1 MLQQPLPMF
10 DTQSN
15 WSVPDVLPQFSET
28 ETVAIDLE
36 TYDPHLTTCGPGWA
50 TGRGHVVGIGVA
62 TDGWKGYLPIRHQG
76 GGNLDENLVLRWL
89 TKLLSSTKRDIIFH
103 NSLYDVGWLRREGVD
118 VKGRI
123 LDTIV
128 AAPLINENRFSYSLD
143 ALGEFYC
150 DEKKDESLLQDAA
163 LAYGVNPKSE
173 MYKLHSKY
181 VGPYGEQDAALT
193 LKLWNKLKLEIAQ
206 QNLEQVL
213 DIECRL
219 IPLLLEMRWRGV
231 RVDEEKADNVSKQLS
246 LQEQK
251 IMVEIKRQY
260 GNEVNLWA
268 NASLQAIFEK
278 NKIWYPR
285 TEKGTP
291 SFQRQWLEG
300 HEHELPQL
308 IVKARKLNKA
318 RTTFIDKMIKDHC
331 FNGRI
336 HAEAHAMRND
346 RGGTVSGRFSYS
358 NPNLQQV
365 PARDPEIG
373 NLIRSLFIPEE
384 GCQWGVFDYSQQEP
398 RLTVHYAN
406 QTHLR
411 GSKDAVQQYT
421 EENADFHQIVADMAN
436 IPRKQAKTINLGLSY
451 GMGKE
456 KLIKELG
463 LEELEAENLFKQYHE
478 KVPFI
483 RALQDQCARVA
494 MTRGH
499 IKTFA
504 GRRCRF
510 DLWESRYERT
520 LPLPLEE
527 AKEKYGHDLKRSY
540 TYKALNR
547 LIQGSAADMTKL
559 AMLGLWDE
567 GIIPHL
573 QVHDEVDISIESTEQ
588 AKRVVHI
595 MENCVELAV
604 PLLVDMELGKS
615 WGETKEIKR

>member
-1 MLQQPLPMF
+1 MLQSSMF
-10 DTQSN
+10 TPESS
-15 WSVPDVLPQFSET
+15 WTVPAVFPQFSDT
-28 ETVAIDLE
+28 ETIAIDLE
-36 TYDPHLTTCGPGWA
+36 TYDPHLMTCGPGWA
-50 TGRGHVVGIGVA
+50 TGRGHVVGVGVA
-62 TDGWKGYLPIRHQG
+62 TENWKGYFPIRHKG
-76 GGNLDENLVLRWL
+76 GGNLDEGLVLRWL
-89 TKLLSSTKRDIIFH
+89 TNMLSSTKREVIFH
-103 NSLYDVGWLRREGVD
+103 NALYDVGWLRREGIIVQG
-118 VKGRI
+118 KI

-128 AAPLINENRFSYSLD
+128 AAPLVNENRFSYSLD
-143 ALGEFYC
+143 NLGEFYC
-150 DEKKDESLLQDAA
+150 DEKKDESLLRNAS
-163 LAYGVNPKSE
+163 LAFGVNPKSE
-173 MYKLHSKY
+173 MHKLHSKY

-193 LKLWNKLKLEIAQ
+193 LKLWNKLKIEVAE
-206 QNLEQVL
+206 QNLESIL
-213 DIECRL
+213 DMECRL

-231 RVDEEKADNVSKQLS
+231 RVDEEKAETVSKQLS

-260 GNEVNLWA
+260 GSEVNLWA

-278 NKIWYPR
+278 NKVWYPR
-285 TEKGTP
+285 TAKGMP
-291 SFQRQWLEG
+291 SFQRDWLES
-300 HEHELPQL
+300 HDHELPQL

-318 RTTFIDKMIKDHC
+318 RTTFIDKMIKDHS

-373 NLIRSLFIPEE
+373 NLIRSLFIPED

-398 RLTVHYAN
+398 RLTVHYAD
-406 QTHLR
+406 QMKLT
-411 GSKDAVQQYT
+411 GAQDAVAEYT
-421 EENADFHQIVADMAN
+421 EKNADFHQIVADMAN

-456 KLIKELG
+456 KLVKELG
-463 LEELEAENLFKQYHE
+463 LDDMEAENLFQQYHA

-494 MTRGH
+494 MDRGY

-520 LPLPLEE
+520 LPLPL
-527 AKEKYGHDLKRSY
+527 ADAQEKYGDNLKRSY

-559 AMLGLWDE
+559 AMLGLWEE
-567 GIIPHL
+567 GIVPHL
-573 QVHDEVDISIESTEQ
+573 QVHDEVDISIENTEQ
-588 AKRVVHI
+588 ANTVTRI

-604 PLLVDMELGKS
+604 PLLVDMELGTS

>member
-1 MLQQPLPMF
+1 MF
-10 DTQSN
+10 APTSD
-15 WSVPDVLPQFSET
+15 WSIPEVFPQFSET
-28 ETVAIDLE
+28 ETIAVDLE
-36 TYDPHLTTCGPGWA
+36 TYDPHLMTCGPGWA
-50 TGRGHVVGIGVA
+50 TGRGYIVGVGIA
-62 TDGWKGYLPIRHQG
+62 TEGWKGYFPIRHQG
-76 GGNLDENLVLRWL
+76 GGNLDEDIVLRWL
-89 TKLLSSTKRDIIFH
+89 RNTLASEKRDVIFH
-103 NSLYDVGWLRREGVD
+103 NALYDVGWLRREGVH
-118 VKGRI
+118 VGGKI

-128 AAPLINENRFSYSLD
+128 AAPLVNENRYSYSLD
-143 ALGEFYC
+143 NLGEFYC
-150 DEKKDESLLQDAA
+150 NEKKDESLLQNAA
-163 LAYGVNPKSE
+163 LSFGVNPKSE
-173 MYKLHSKY
+173 MYKLPSKF

-193 LKLWNKLKLEIAQ
+193 LKLWQKLKIEIQEQGLEKI
-206 QNLEQVL
+206 L
-213 DIECRL
+213 DMECRL

-231 RVDEEKADNVSKQLS
+231 RIDEQKADDVSKKLS
-246 LQEQK
+246 IEEQK
-251 IMVEIKRQY
+251 LQVEIKRKY
-260 GNEVNLWA
+260 GAEVNLWA

-278 NKIWYPR
+278 NKIWFPR
-285 TEKGTP
+285 TAKGMA
-291 SFQRQWLEG
+291 SFQKDWLEG

-308 IVKARKLNKA
+308 IVRARKLNKA

-373 NLIRSLFIPEE
+373 NLIRSLFIPED

-406 QTHLR
+406 RMNLA
-411 GSKDAVQQYT
+411 GAKDAVIEYT
-421 EENADFHQIVADMAN
+421 EKNADFHQIVADMAK

-463 LEELEAENLFKQYHE
+463 IDDTEAEILFQQYHN

-483 RALQDQCARVA
+483 RGLQDQCARVA
-494 MTRGH
+494 MERGY
-499 IKTFA
+499 IRTFA

-510 DLWESRYERT
+510 NLWEDRYERT
-520 LPLPLEE
+520 LPLPYEE
-527 AKEKYGHDLKRSY
+527 AQEKYGDNLKRSY

-559 AMLGLWDE
+559 AMLGLWEE
-567 GIIPHL
+567 GIVPHL
-573 QVHDEVDISIESTEQ
+573 QVHDEVDISVENTEQ
-588 AKRVVHI
+588 ANKIAEI
-595 MENCVELAV
+595 MESCVELAV
-604 PLLVDMELGKS
+604 PLLVDKELGSS
-615 WGETKEIKR
+615 WGETKEIK

>member
-1 MLQQPLPMF
+1 MLQNTMF
-10 DTQSN
+10 TPKSS
-15 WSVPDVLPQFSET
+15 WSVPDVFPQFSET

-36 TYDPHLTTCGPGWA
+36 TYDPHLMTCGPGWA

-62 TDGWKGYLPIRHQG
+62 VDDWQGYFPIRHEG
-76 GGNLDENLVLRWL
+76 GGNLDETVVIRWL
-89 TKLLSSTKRDIIFH
+89 STLLSSEKREVIFH
-103 NSLYDVGWLRREGVD
+103 NALYDVGWLRREGII
-118 VKGRI
+118 VKGKI

-128 AAPLINENRFSYSLD
+128 AAPLIDENRFSYSLD
-143 ALGEFYC
+143 NLGSHYC

-163 LAYGVNPKSE
+163 LAYGINPKSE
-173 MYKLHSKY
+173 MYKLPAKY

-193 LKLWNKLKLEIAQ
+193 LKLWHKLKLEISE
-206 QNLEQVL
+206 QNLDNIL
-213 DIECRL
+213 DMECKL

-231 RVDEEKADNVSKQLS
+231 RINENKAEEVSDKLS
-246 LQEQK
+246 KEEQK
-251 IMVEIKRQY
+251 IKVEIKRKY
-260 GNEVNLWA
+260 GADVNLWA
-268 NASLQAIFEK
+268 NASLQAIFDK
-278 NKIWYPR
+278 NDLWYPK
-285 TEKGTP
+285 TEKGMA
-291 SFQRQWLEG
+291 SFQKNWLEA
-300 HEHELPQL
+300 HEHELPQF
-308 IVKARKLNKA
+308 IVRARKLNKA
-318 RTTFIDKMIKDHC
+318 RTTFIDKMIKEHC

-346 RGGTVSGRFSYS
+346 RGGTVTGRFSYS

-373 NLIRSLFIPEE
+373 QLIRSLFIPED

-406 QTHLR
+406 QMQLT
-411 GSKDAVQQYT
+411 GAKEAVIEYT
-421 EENADFHQIVADMAN
+421 EKNADFHQIVADMAN

-463 LEELEAENLFKQYHE
+463 LDDLEAENLFKQYHA

-494 MTRGH
+494 MDRGY
-499 IKTFA
+499 IRTFA

-510 DLWESRYERT
+510 DRWESRYEKT
-520 LPLPLEE
+520 TPLPLQE
-527 AKEKYGHDLKRSY
+527 ARNKYGFSLKRSY

-559 AMLGLWDE
+559 AMIGLWEE
-567 GIIPHL
+567 GIVPHL
-573 QVHDEVDISIESTEQ
+573 QVHDEVDISIENTEQ
-588 AKRVVHI
+588 ANTVTRI
-595 MENCVELAV
+595 MQNCVKLTV
-604 PLLVDMELGKS
+604 PLLVDIELGKS
-615 WGETKEIKR
+615 WGETKDIKR

>member
-1 MLQQPLPMF
+1 MF
-10 DTQSN
+10 APESD
-15 WSVPDVLPQFSET
+15 WSIPSVFPQFSDT
-28 ETVAIDLE
+28 ETIAVDLE
-36 TYDPHLTTCGPGWA
+36 TYDPHLMTCGPGWA
-50 TGRGHVVGIGVA
+50 TGRGYIVGGGIA
-62 TDGWKGYLPIRHQG
+62 TDNWKGYFPIRHDG
-76 GGNLDENLVLRWL
+76 GGNLDEDVVLRWL
-89 TKLLSSTKRDIIFH
+89 KNTLASEKRDVIFH
-103 NSLYDVGWLRREGVD
+103 NALYDVGWLRREGVH
-118 VKGRI
+118 VGGKI

-128 AAPLINENRFSYSLD
+128 AAPLVNENRYSYSLD
-143 ALGEFYC
+143 NLGEFYC
-150 DEKKDESLLQDAA
+150 NEKKDESLLQNAA
-163 LAYGVNPKSE
+163 LSFGVNPKSE
-173 MYKLHSKY
+173 MYKLPSKF

-193 LKLWNKLKLEIAQ
+193 LKLWKKLKVEIKEQSLEKI
-206 QNLEQVL
+206 L
-213 DIECRL
+213 DMECRL

-231 RVDEEKADNVSKQLS
+231 RIDEEKADTVSKKLS
-246 LQEQK
+246 IEEQK
-251 IMVEIKRQY
+251 IQVEIKRKY
-260 GNEVNLWA
+260 GAEVNLWA
-268 NASLQAIFEK
+268 NASLEGVFEK
-278 NKIWYPR
+278 NKIWFPR
-285 TEKGTP
+285 TAKGMA
-291 SFQRQWLEG
+291 SFQKDWLEG

-308 IVKARKLNKA
+308 IVRARKLNKA

-373 NLIRSLFIPEE
+373 SLIRSLFIPEE

-398 RLTVHYAN
+398 RLTVHYADRMN
-406 QTHLR
+406 LA
-411 GSKDAVQQYT
+411 GAKDAVSLYT
-421 EENADFHQIVADMAN
+421 NENADFHQIVADMAN

-463 LEELEAENLFKQYHE
+463 IDDTEAEGLFQQYHA

-494 MTRGH
+494 MERGY
-499 IKTFA
+499 IRTFA

-510 DLWESRYERT
+510 NLWEDRYERT
-520 LPLPLEE
+520 LPLPYDE
-527 AKEKYGHDLKRSY
+527 AIEKYGDNLKRSY

-559 AMLGLWDE
+559 AMLGLWEE
-567 GIIPHL
+567 GIVPHL
-573 QVHDEVDISIESTEQ
+573 QVHDEVDISIENTEQ
-588 AKRVVHI
+588 ANTVARI

-604 PLLVDMELGKS
+604 PLLVDKELGSS
-615 WGETKEIKR
+615 WGETKEIK

>member
-1 MLQQPLPMF
+1 MLQGSMF
-10 DTQSN
+10 PPKSN
-15 WSVPDVLPQFSET
+15 WSVPAVFPQFSET
-28 ETVAIDLE
+28 ETIAVDLE
-36 TYDPHLTTCGPGWA
+36 TYDPHLMTCGPGWA
-50 TGRGHVVGIGVA
+50 TGRGHVVGIGIA
-62 TDGWKGYLPIRHQG
+62 TDNWHGYFPIRHEG
-76 GGNLDENLVLRWL
+76 GGNLDEALVLRWL
-89 TKLLSSTKRDIIFH
+89 KNTLSSEKREVIFH
-103 NSLYDVGWLRREGVD
+103 NSLYDVGWLRREGIT
-118 VKGRI
+118 VKGKI

-128 AAPLINENRFSYSLD
+128 AAPLVNENRYSYSLD
-143 ALGEFYC
+143 NLGEFYC
-150 DEKKDESLLQDAA
+150 NEKKDESLLQDAA
-163 LAYGVNPKSE
+163 LAFGVNPKSE
-173 MYKLHSKY
+173 MYKLHAKY
-181 VGPYGEQDAALT
+181 VGPYGEQDAVLT
-193 LKLWNKLKLEIAQ
+193 LRLWKKLKLEIAE
-206 QNLEQVL
+206 QNLEKIL
-213 DIECRL
+213 DMECRL

-231 RVDEEKADNVSKQLS
+231 RVDEEKADSVSKALS

-260 GNEVNLWA
+260 GDEVNLWA
-268 NASLQAIFEK
+268 NASLQSIFEK
-278 NKIWYPR
+278 NKIWFPR
-285 TEKGTP
+285 TAKGMP
-291 SFQRQWLEG
+291 SFQKDWLEG
-300 HEHELPQL
+300 HDHELPQL

-398 RLTVHYAN
+398 RLTVHYADQMN
-406 QTHLR
+406 LN
-411 GSKDAVQQYT
+411 GAENAVSQYRDD
-421 EENADFHQIVADMAN
+421 NADFHQIVADMAK

-463 LEELEAENLFKQYHE
+463 LDDTEAENLFQQYHAN
-478 KVPFI
+478 VPFI

-494 MTRGH
+494 MDRGF

-527 AKEKYGHDLKRSY
+527 AKEKYGDNLKRSY

-559 AMLGLWDE
+559 AMLGLWEE
-567 GIIPHL
+567 GIVPHL
-573 QVHDEVDISIESTEQ
+573 QVHDEVDISIENTEQ
-588 AKRVVHI
+588 ANTVARI

-604 PLLVDMELGKS
+604 PLLVDMELGTS
-615 WGETKEIKR
+615 WGETKDIKR

>member
-1 MLQQPLPMF
+1 VILQAPMF
-10 DTQSN
+10 APESD
-15 WSVPDVLPQFSET
+15 WSIPSVFPQFSDT
-28 ETVAIDLE
+28 ETIAVDLE
-36 TYDPHLTTCGPGWA
+36 TYDPHLMTCGPGWA
-50 TGRGHVVGIGVA
+50 TGRGHIVGIGIA
-62 TDGWKGYLPIRHQG
+62 TDNWKGYFPIRHDG
-76 GGNLDENLVLRWL
+76 GGNLDEDVVLRWL
-89 TKLLSSTKRDIIFH
+89 KNTLASEKRDVIFH
-103 NSLYDVGWLRREGVD
+103 NALYDVGWLRREGVH
-118 VKGRI
+118 VGGKI

-128 AAPLINENRFSYSLD
+128 AAPLVNENRYSYSLD
-143 ALGEFYC
+143 NLGEFYC
-150 DEKKDESLLQDAA
+150 NEKKDESLLQNAA
-163 LAYGVNPKSE
+163 LSFGVNPKSE
-173 MYKLHSKY
+173 MYKLPSKF

-193 LKLWNKLKLEIAQ
+193 LKLWKKLKVEIKEQSLEKI
-206 QNLEQVL
+206 L
-213 DIECRL
+213 DMECRL

-231 RVDEEKADNVSKQLS
+231 RIDEEKADTVSKKLS
-246 LQEQK
+246 IEEQK
-251 IMVEIKRQY
+251 IQVEIKRKY
-260 GNEVNLWA
+260 GAEVNLWA
-268 NASLQAIFEK
+268 NASLEGVFEK
-278 NKIWYPR
+278 NKIWFPR
-285 TEKGTP
+285 TAKGMA
-291 SFQRQWLEG
+291 SFQKDWLEG

-308 IVKARKLNKA
+308 IVRARKLNKA

-373 NLIRSLFIPEE
+373 SLIRSLFIPEE

-398 RLTVHYAN
+398 RLTVHYADRMN
-406 QTHLR
+406 LA
-411 GSKDAVQQYT
+411 GAKDAVSLYT
-421 EENADFHQIVADMAN
+421 NENADFHQIVADMAN

-463 LEELEAENLFKQYHE
+463 IEELEAQALFQQYHA

-494 MTRGH
+494 MERGY
-499 IKTFA
+499 IRTFA

-510 DLWESRYERT
+510 NLWEDRYERT
-520 LPLPLEE
+520 LPLPYDE
-527 AKEKYGHDLKRSY
+527 AIEKYGDNLKRSY

-559 AMLGLWDE
+559 AMLGLWEE
-567 GIIPHL
+567 GIVPHL
-573 QVHDEVDISIESTEQ
+573 QVHDEVDISIENTEQ
-588 AKRVVHI
+588 ANTVARI

-604 PLLVDMELGKS
+604 PLLVDKELGSS
-615 WGETKEIKR
+615 WGETKEIK

>member
-1 MLQQPLPMF
+1 MILQTPMF
-10 DTQSN
+10 APTSD
-15 WSVPDVLPQFSET
+15 WSIPEVFPQFSDT
-28 ETVAIDLE
+28 ETIAVDLE
-36 TYDPHLTTCGPGWA
+36 TYDPHLMTCGPGWA
-50 TGRGHVVGIGVA
+50 TGRGHIVGIGIA
-62 TDGWKGYLPIRHQG
+62 TDNWKGYFPIRHDG
-76 GGNLDENLVLRWL
+76 GGNLDEDVVLRWL
-89 TKLLSSTKRDIIFH
+89 KNTLASEKRDVIFH
-103 NSLYDVGWLRREGVD
+103 NALYDVGWLRREGVH
-118 VKGRI
+118 VGGKI

-128 AAPLINENRFSYSLD
+128 AAPLVNENRYSYSLD
-143 ALGEFYC
+143 NLGEFYC
-150 DEKKDESLLQDAA
+150 NEKKDESLLQNAA
-163 LAYGVNPKSE
+163 LSFGVNPKSE
-173 MYKLHSKY
+173 MYKLPSKF

-193 LKLWNKLKLEIAQ
+193 LKLWKKLKVEIKEQSLEKI
-206 QNLEQVL
+206 L
-213 DIECRL
+213 DMECRL

-231 RVDEEKADNVSKQLS
+231 RIDEEKADTVSKKLS
-246 LQEQK
+246 IEEQK
-251 IMVEIKRQY
+251 IQVEIKRKY
-260 GNEVNLWA
+260 GAEVNLWA
-268 NASLQAIFEK
+268 NASLEGIFEK
-278 NKIWYPR
+278 NKIWFPR
-285 TEKGTP
+285 TAKGMA
-291 SFQRQWLEG
+291 SFQKDWLEG

-308 IVKARKLNKA
+308 IVRARKLNKA

-373 NLIRSLFIPEE
+373 SLIRSLFIPEE

-398 RLTVHYAN
+398 RLTVHYADRMN
-406 QTHLR
+406 LA
-411 GSKDAVQQYT
+411 GAKDAVSLYT
-421 EENADFHQIVADMAN
+421 NENADFHQIVADMAN

-463 LEELEAENLFKQYHE
+463 IEELEAQALFQQYHA

-494 MTRGH
+494 MERGY
-499 IKTFA
+499 IRTFA

-510 DLWESRYERT
+510 NLWEDRYERT
-520 LPLPLEE
+520 LPLPYDE
-527 AKEKYGHDLKRSY
+527 AIEKYGDNLKRSY

-559 AMLGLWDE
+559 AMLGLWEE
-567 GIIPHL
+567 GIVPHL
-573 QVHDEVDISIESTEQ
+573 QVHDEVDISIENTEQ
-588 AKRVVHI
+588 ANTVARI

-604 PLLVDMELGKS
+604 PLLVDKELGSS
-615 WGETKEIKR
+615 WGETKEIK

>member
-1 MLQQPLPMF
+1 MLQGSMF
-10 DTQSN
+10 PPKSN
-15 WSVPDVLPQFSET
+15 WSVPAVFPQFSET
-28 ETVAIDLE
+28 ETIAVDLE
-36 TYDPHLTTCGPGWA
+36 TYDPHLMTCGPGWA
-50 TGRGHVVGIGVA
+50 TGRGHVVGIGIA
-62 TDGWKGYLPIRHQG
+62 TDNWHGYFPIRHEG
-76 GGNLDENLVLRWL
+76 GGNLDEALVLRWL
-89 TKLLSSTKRDIIFH
+89 KNTLSSEKREVIFH
-103 NSLYDVGWLRREGVD
+103 NSLYDVGWLRREGIT
-118 VKGRI
+118 VKGKI

-128 AAPLINENRFSYSLD
+128 AAPLVNENRYSYSLD
-143 ALGEFYC
+143 NLGEFYC
-150 DEKKDESLLQDAA
+150 NEKKDESLLQDAA
-163 LAYGVNPKSE
+163 LAFGVNPKSE
-173 MYKLHSKY
+173 MYKLHAKY
-181 VGPYGEQDAALT
+181 VGPYGEQDAVLT
-193 LKLWNKLKLEIAQ
+193 LRLWKKLKLEIAE
-206 QNLEQVL
+206 QNLEKIL
-213 DIECRL
+213 DMECRL

-231 RVDEEKADNVSKQLS
+231 RVDEEKADSVSKALS

-260 GNEVNLWA
+260 GDEVNLWA
-268 NASLQAIFEK
+268 NASLQSIFEK
-278 NKIWYPR
+278 NKIWFPR
-285 TEKGTP
+285 TAKGMP
-291 SFQRQWLEG
+291 SFQRDWLEG
-300 HEHELPQL
+300 HDHELPQL

-398 RLTVHYAN
+398 RLTVHYAD
-406 QTHLR
+406 QMKLT
-411 GSKDAVQQYT
+411 GAQDAVKLYT

-463 LEELEAENLFKQYHE
+463 IDDTEAESLFQQYHAN
-478 KVPFI
+478 VPFI

-494 MTRGH
+494 MDRGY

-527 AKEKYGHDLKRSY
+527 AKEKYGDNLKRSY

-559 AMLGLWDE
+559 AMLGLWEE
-567 GIIPHL
+567 GIVPHL
-573 QVHDEVDISIESTEQ
+573 QVHDEVDISIENTEQ
-588 AKRVVHI
+588 ANTVARI

-604 PLLVDMELGKS
+604 PLLVDMELGTS
-615 WGETKEIKR
+615 WGETKDIKR